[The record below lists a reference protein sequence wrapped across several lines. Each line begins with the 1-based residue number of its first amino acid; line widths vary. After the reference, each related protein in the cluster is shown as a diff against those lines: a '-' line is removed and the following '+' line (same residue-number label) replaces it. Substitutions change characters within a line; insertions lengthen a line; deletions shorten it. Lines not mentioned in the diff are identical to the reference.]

1 MEAQIQAGLRGSNLK
16 FEDISSIA
24 IGGSL
29 ASQDK
34 VVAIIQTS
42 RSISESEMAGSTTK
56 RTEKAGEYTIYHEPA
71 GAAVRVDDRTLM
83 GGNAE
88 MIKAVLAREGPA
100 RLSQQLQTA
109 LGEVDFSS
117 SIAGAAVLA
126 GLPMP
131 PMAAPGAPVDP
142 KQIESVALSIDL
154 GSSIDVAA
162 AAFFDNDNTASTLQ
176 AKIDQQMSMMRQM
189 MANLPPQMAPVKDIL
204 DSLRVGRSG
213 RKITA
218 SVRIPQSVIDQ
229 IPMGMGRPMPN
240 AGAFP
245 TSPNQSPSGAPS
257 RRRPSGRDPNLPP
270 TAPSRGLF

>member
-1 MEAQIQAGLRGSNLK
+1 M
-16 FEDISSIA
+16 
-24 IGGSL
+24 
-29 ASQDK
+29 
-34 VVAIIQTS
+34 
-42 RSISESEMAGSTTK
+42 
-56 RTEKAGEYTIYHEPA
+56 YHEPQ
-71 GAAVRVDDRTLM
+71 GAAVRVDDRTLL

-88 MIKAVLAREGPA
+88 MIKAVLARDGTA
-100 RLSQQLQTA
+100 KLSQQLQTA
-109 LGEVDFSS
+109 LAEVDFSS
-117 SIAGAAVLA
+117 SIAGAIVLA
-126 GLPMP
+126 GLPLP
-131 PMAAPGAPVDP
+131 PMAVPGAPVDP

-176 AKIDQQMSMMRQM
+176 EKIDQQMSMMRQM
-189 MANLPPQMAPVKDIL
+189 MANLPPQMAPVKDVL

-229 IPMGMGRPMPN
+229 MPIGMGGPSPN

-245 TSPNQSPSGAPS
+245 TAPNQSPSGPPS